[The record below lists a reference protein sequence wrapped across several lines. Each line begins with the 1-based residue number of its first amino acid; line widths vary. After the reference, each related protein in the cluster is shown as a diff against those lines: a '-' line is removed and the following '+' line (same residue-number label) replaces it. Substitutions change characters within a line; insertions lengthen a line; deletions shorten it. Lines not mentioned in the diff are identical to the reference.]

1 MALLSLSFY
10 RSAATSM
17 AIGSTALVLAPAAL
31 AEKYAAFVMDADTG
45 EILHERNADDARYP
59 ASLTK
64 VMTLYLL
71 FDALNAGDVKLTD
84 KMTVSKNAAAQ
95 APSNL
100 KLKAGTKIKVE
111 DAILALVTK
120 SANDVAVVIAEH
132 LGGTERKFAVK
143 MTEKARDLGLSN
155 TTFKNASGLPNTAQV
170 TTAHDLA
177 LLADALLEQHAQY
190 YHYFQNEKFAWG
202 RMVYKNHND
211 LIGEVVGV
219 DGIKT
224 GYTRASGF
232 NLMTSAERDGHRVIA
247 VMLGGASAKSRND
260 HVAAL
265 VEAAFAT
272 YGGPADPSSPQ
283 LRGTTVFAA
292 VQVPANPNAAAEP
305 MLNGKPFSAFQA
317 EAINLTLVEST
328 DEGMDEE
335 MMVVEGDSSDELAAV
350 QPSPAL
356 PAPGASFSVAEYEAR
371 QTEERAAAAA
381 GLTVAE
387 YQARQT
393 AHPAP
398 GSDVADYVFRQTKR

>member
-1 MALLSLSFY
+1 MALLSRSLY
-10 RSAATSM
+10 RAAAVSI
-17 AIGSTALVLAPAAL
+17 AIGSTALVLAPSAL

-45 EILHERNADDARYP
+45 EILHERNAEDSRYP

-71 FDALNAGDVKLTD
+71 FDAINSGDVKLTD
-84 KMTVSKNAAAQ
+84 KMTVSRNAAAQ
-95 APSNL
+95 PPSNL

-132 LGGTERKFAVK
+132 LAGSERKFAAR
-143 MTEKARDLGLSN
+143 MTEKAKDLGLEH
-155 TTFKNASGLPNTAQV
+155 TTFKNASGLPNTEQT

-177 LLADALLEQHAQY
+177 LLADALLEQHGQY
-190 YHYFQNEKFAWG
+190 YHYFQNQKFAWG

-211 LIGEVVGV
+211 LIGQVVGV

-232 NLMTSAERDGHRVIA
+232 NLMTSAERDGHRVIV
-247 VMLGGASAKSRND
+247 VMLGGATAKSRNE
-260 HVAAL
+260 HVASL

-272 YGGPADPSSPQ
+272 YGDPAEVSPT
-283 LRGTTVFAA
+283 LRGSTVFAA
-292 VQVPANPNAAAEP
+292 VQVPANPNDAAEP
-305 MLNGKPFSAFQA
+305 MLNGKPLSAYKA
-317 EAINLTLVEST
+317 EPVNFALADTT
-328 DEGMDEE
+328 DEGEAEE
-335 MMVVEGDSSDELAAV
+335 MLVVEGDGSDDLAEV

-356 PAPGASFSVAEYEAR
+356 PAPGASFSVSEYEAR
-371 QTEERAAAAA
+371 QTEALAAQAA
-381 GLTVAE
+381 GLSVAE

-393 AHPAP
+393 APARP
-398 GSDVADYVFRQTKR
+398 NPEISDYVLRQTQR

>member
-1 MALLSLSFY
+1 MALLSRSLY
-10 RSAATSM
+10 RAAAVSI
-17 AIGSTALVLAPAAL
+17 AIGSTALVLAPSAL

-45 EILHERNADDARYP
+45 EILHERNAEDSRYP

-71 FDALNAGDVKLTD
+71 FDAINAGDVKLTD

-95 APSNL
+95 PPSNL

-132 LGGTERKFAVK
+132 LAGSERKFAAR
-143 MTEKARDLGLSN
+143 MTEKARDLGLEN
-155 TTFKNASGLPNTAQV
+155 TTFKNASGLPNTAQI

-177 LLADALLEQHAQY
+177 LLADALLEQHSQY
-190 YHYFQNEKFAWG
+190 YHYFQNQKFAWG

-232 NLMTSAERDGHRVIA
+232 NLMTSAERDGHRVIV
-247 VMLGGASAKSRND
+247 VMLGGATAKSRNA
-260 HVAAL
+260 HVASL

-272 YGGPADPSSPQ
+272 YGDPAEVSPT
-283 LRGTTVFAA
+283 LRGSTVFAA
-292 VQVPANPNAAAEP
+292 VQVPANPNDAAEP
-305 MLNGKPFSAFQA
+305 MLNGKPLSAYKADPVNFA
-317 EAINLTLVEST
+317 LADTT
-328 DEGMDEE
+328 DEGEAEE
-335 MMVVEGDSSDELAAV
+335 MLVVEGDGSDDVAEV

-356 PAPGASFSVAEYEAR
+356 PAPGASFSVSEYEAR
-371 QTEERAAAAA
+371 QTEALAAQAA
-381 GLTVAE
+381 GLSVAE

-393 AHPAP
+393 KPARP
-398 GSDVADYVFRQTKR
+398 SPEISDYVLRQTQR